1 MKKQRLGRKEKLELE
16 IAQKQA
22 QLKDLEARERV
33 KLRKEDTRRKI
44 IAGALAL
51 QHAANNDE
59 FRTTMWEILTDQVVS
74 VNDRRLFNLP
84 PRKDESSHER

>member
-1 MKKQRLGRKEKLELE
+1 MTTKRLGRKEKLELE

-44 IAGALAL
+44 IAGSLAL
-51 QHAANNDE
+51 QHAASNDD
-59 FRTTMWEILTDQVVS
+59 FRSLMWEILTNQVLN
-74 VNDRRLFNLP
+74 VNDRKLFDLP
-84 PRKDESSHER
+84 PVETKGSQEQ